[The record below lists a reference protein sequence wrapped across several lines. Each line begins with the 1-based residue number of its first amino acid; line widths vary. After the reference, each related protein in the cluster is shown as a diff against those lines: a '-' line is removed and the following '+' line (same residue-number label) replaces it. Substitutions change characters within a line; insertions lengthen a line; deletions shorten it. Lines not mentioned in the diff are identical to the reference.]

1 MIELINNLLFM
12 IMLLVG
18 IVAFS
23 VMLKSAVES
32 SRRTKHQDDEMDK
45 IIEEM
50 KEDRRQMRRRY
61 GEENDR

>member
-12 IMLLVG
+12 IMVLIG

-61 GEENDR
+61 GEEDT